1 MDVKG
6 FISDRFGVEVSDGT
20 SLAELVQDSMER
32 VEVLFELERLAGVRL
47 SEQDVL
53 ELETVG
59 DLVKAL
65 G

>member
-20 SLAELVQDSMER
+20 LLVELVQDSMER
-32 VEVLFELERLAGVRL
+32 VEVLFELERRAGVRL